1 MIKIWKS
8 LPFPKYLVILV
19 PTVAVLH
26 FGHYTT
32 PAVEFALSA
41 GGILGLVIIIGM
53 ATEEVAI
60 RLGDMWGGL
69 LNATFGNVTELIIAL
84 FALGKGSYEIVR
96 ASITGSILG
105 NMLLLLGIAMFAGGI
120 KFKTQKFSRTGA
132 AANIQML
139 AVCLVALVLPSVTL
153 LFHELDP
160 TLPAELAPAMAENVT
175 LAVAILLL
183 VVYFL
188 SLLFSLWTHHYLFR
202 SDESAH
208 SEEPKWPVA
217 GAVAVLFGTV
227 ALVALT
233 SEIFVDS
240 LDRMVHESK
249 VPISELFLGVVV
261 VAVVGNAAEGSVA
274 VVAALKNKM
283 ELAFQVAM
291 SSAIQIAL
299 LVTPVL
305 VIASFIFTDQPM
317 LLAFNP
323 FEILALWAGVLI
335 AGYALQDGESNWF
348 EGAVM
353 VVVYLLFAIVFWF
366 HP

>member
-1 MIKIWKS
+1 MLKIWKS
-8 LPFPKYLVILV
+8 LPIFKYLTVFV
-19 PTVAVLH
+19 PVVAVLH
-26 FGHYTT
+26 YGHYTT
-32 PAVEFALSA
+32 PTVEFALSA
-41 GGILGLVIIIGM
+41 IGILGLVIIIGM

-60 RLGDMWGGL
+60 RLGAMWGGL

-84 FALGKGSYEIVR
+84 LALGKGSYEIVR

-105 NMLLLLGIAMFAGGI
+105 NMLLLLGIAMFAGGL
-120 KFKTQKFSRTGA
+120 KHKTQKFSRTGA
-132 AANIQML
+132 GASIQML
-139 AVCLVALVLPSVTL
+139 ALCLIAMVLPSVTL
-153 LFHELDP
+153 LFHDLDP
-160 TLPAELAPAMAENVT
+160 TLPAELAPKMAEN
-175 LAVAILLL
+175 LSLWVAILLL

-188 SLLFSLWTHHYLFR
+188 SLLFSLWTHRYLFR
-202 SDESAH
+202 GDESSH
-208 SEEPKWPVA
+208 QEEPRWPVA
-217 GAVAVLFGTV
+217 GAVGVLLGTV

-233 SEIFVDS
+233 SEIFVDA
-240 LDRMVHESK
+240 LDRMVNESK

-305 VIASFIFTDQPM
+305 VIASFIFTNEPM
-317 LLAFNP
+317 ILAFNP

-335 AGYALQDGESNWF
+335 VGYAIQDGESNWF

-353 VVVYLLFAIVFWF
+353 VIVYVLFAIVFWF